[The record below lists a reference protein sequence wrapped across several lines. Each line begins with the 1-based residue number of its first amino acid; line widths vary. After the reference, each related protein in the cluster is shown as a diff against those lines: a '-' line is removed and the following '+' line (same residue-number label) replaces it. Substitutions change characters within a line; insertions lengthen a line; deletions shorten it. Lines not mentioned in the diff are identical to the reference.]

1 MRGFTLVEMMM
12 VLGIIGV
19 LAAIALPAYSNYA
32 MRARMVEVVTFMGE
46 ARKAMVIGRSESG
59 AWPDEVMGSKSR
71 IAARQNRQPSVSR
84 RQSRVAMP
92 NNLID
97 NFYYEHNPRRD
108 WAYIAVQLN
117 RDAIP
122 DCRGRCML
130 HLGLVGQGDSVQ
142 SFCGRW
148 TRAYWRD
155 PFPSTIL
162 PQDCRVGNVNR
173 ELRNASRR

>member
-1 MRGFTLVEMMM
+1 MMM
-12 VLGIIGV
+12 VLGIVGV
-19 LAAIALPAYSNYA
+19 LVALALPTYSNYV

-46 ARKAMVIGRSESG
+46 ARTAMMIERAESG
-59 AWPDEVMGSKSR
+59 SWPDEVLGSQSR
-71 IAARQNRQPSVSR
+71 IAARQNRQPRVSR
-84 RQSRVAMP
+84 AQSRISMP
-92 NNLID
+92 NELIE

-108 WAYIAVQLN
+108 WAYIAIQLN

-148 TRAYWRD
+148 ARGYWRD
-155 PFPSTIL
+155 PFPPSVL
-162 PQDCRVGNVNR
+162 PRECNTENVNR
-173 ELRNASRR
+173 ALRNASR